1 MKATYLVVIPIILK
15 FDSNIDFFLL
25 LLRKSATIFFLSYD
39 NLSSLYSFFA
49 VENITLTIIQRKG
62 TTYVQRF
69 YTIRL
74 RRLRTQIY
82 WSIYGVDV
90 YCISGSCEM
99 CKVWRMAYISIRI
112 SCMST
117 TWWIVWLKQAYLPTY
132 MEKHRRNCIRYI
144 RGIRK
149 ISC

>member
-117 TWWIVWLKQAYLPTY
+117 TWWIVWLEQAYLPTY
-132 MEKHRRNCIRYI
+132 MEKQRRNCIRYI

>member
-1 MKATYLVVIPIILK
+1 M
-15 FDSNIDFFLL
+15 
-25 LLRKSATIFFLSYD
+25 
-39 NLSSLYSFFA
+39 
-49 VENITLTIIQRKG
+49 KG

-74 RRLRTQIY
+74 QRLRTQVY
-82 WSIYGVDV
+82 WSRYGVDV
-90 YCISGSCEM
+90 YSIFGSCEM
-99 CKVWRMAYISIRI
+99 SKVWRVAYISIRI

-117 TWWIVWLKQAYLPTY
+117 TWWIVWLEQAYLPTY

-144 RGIRK
+144 RGIHK